1 MTNVAYAYL
10 HGFGSSPASR
20 KAHALSNALAAR
32 GVSLI
37 VPDLNQPSLGEL
49 RLPAI
54 WQTLTEL
61 DASLGH
67 PQWRLIGSSLGGWL
81 ALRMAMEWKRVDR
94 AVLLSTPQHLRP
106 LWDGFI
112 SETSRE
118 AWRTKGTLPLPDVH
132 GKFRR
137 VHYAFYEDIC
147 TWGSDASH
155 AEHCPLLLVHGL
167 RDRII
172 SSNDAQQFAAQSQ
185 ARLIQVDADH
195 ELIDALDSVVQ
206 HTVDFIVGGDT
217 R

>member
-20 KAHALSNALAAR
+20 KAKALEAALAAR
-32 GVSLI
+32 GIPLI
-37 VPDLNQPSLGEL
+37 VPDLNQLSLGEL

-54 WQTLTEL
+54 WQALSEL

-67 PQWRLIGSSLGGWL
+67 PQWRLIGCSLGGWL
-81 ALRMAMEWKRVDR
+81 ALRMAAEWKRVDR
-94 AVLLSTPQHLRP
+94 AVLLSTPEHLRP

-118 AWRTKGTLPLPDVH
+118 AWRIKGALPLPDVH

-147 TWGSDASH
+147 AWGSGTLH
-155 AEHCPLLLVHGL
+155 AECPLLLVHGL

-172 SSNDAQQFAAQSQ
+172 STAEAQHFASRTSS
-185 ARLIQVDADH
+185 RLIQVDADH
-195 ELIDALDSVVQ
+195 ELIAELDFVIKT
-206 HTVDFIVGGDT
+206 TVDFIT
-217 R
+217 RDDAG